1 MLSAT
6 GPLRA
11 SERDKEL
18 NLYLWAFLVVT
29 NIVDVLASR
38 RAFELGMTELN
49 LVVDLILADYGILG
63 VALFKSFWLVGLMF
77 LLPYIRGWTQLL
89 LGLVCLAYFAL
100 TVVHTW
106 MLSPLL

>member
-49 LVVDLILADYGILG
+49 LLVDLVLADHGILG
-63 VALFKSFWLVGLMF
+63 VVLLKTFWLVVLMF

-89 LGLVCLAYFAL
+89 LGLACLAYFAV
-100 TVVHTW
+100 TVIHIW
-106 MLSPLL
+106 MLPPLL

>member
-1 MLSAT
+1 MHNAT
-6 GPLRA
+6 APQRA
-11 SERDKEL
+11 SEREMDL

-38 RAFELGMTELN
+38 RAFEFRIAELN
-49 LVVDLILADYGILG
+49 PVIDLVQADYGILG
-63 VALFKSFWLVGLMF
+63 VVLLKAFWLFVLML

-89 LGLVCLAYFAL
+89 LGLACLAYFAV
-100 TVVHTW
+100 TVIHIW